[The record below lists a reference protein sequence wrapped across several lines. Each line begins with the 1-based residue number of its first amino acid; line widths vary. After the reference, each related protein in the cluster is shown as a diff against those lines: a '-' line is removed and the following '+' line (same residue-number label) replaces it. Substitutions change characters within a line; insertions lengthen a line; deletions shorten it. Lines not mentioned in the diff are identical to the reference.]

1 MCEHCGCR
9 GVEPLAELMDE
20 HLRLLDLGG
29 DVRRHLVAG
38 DTSAAFE
45 ALKVVGRLLDRHV
58 GREERGVFTAL
69 KEQGD
74 FVEAVEELEAE
85 HVSFDEQ
92 LAALDPDSADFGD
105 RVMELLEELSLHIAK
120 ENLGIFPVA
129 VVTLGARGW
138 ETVGKAHEDEPSFLA
153 EGTAR

>member
-1 MCEHCGCR
+1 
-9 GVEPLAELMDE
+9 MDE
-20 HLRLLDLGG
+20 HLALLDLGG

-38 DTSAAFE
+38 DRAA
-45 ALKVVGRLLDRHV
+45 ALAGLEVVGRLLDRHV

-74 FVEAVEELEAE
+74 FVDAVVELEAE
-85 HVSFDEQ
+85 HVSFDAQLAQ
-92 LAALDPDSADFGD
+92 LAALDVDAADFGD

-138 ETVGKAHEDEPSFLA
+138 ETVGKAHDEEPSFLA
-153 EGTAR
+153 EGAGTGPAA